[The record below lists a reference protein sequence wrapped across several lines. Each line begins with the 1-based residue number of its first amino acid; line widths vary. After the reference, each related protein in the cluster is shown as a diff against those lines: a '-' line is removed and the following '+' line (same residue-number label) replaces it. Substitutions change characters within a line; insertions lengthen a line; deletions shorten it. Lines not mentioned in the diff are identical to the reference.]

1 MFHAAEGLPAGDV
14 RLRATDAKIW
24 EPGGAGQ
31 PRVVVLILPLKKI
44 CSWVFGICRSEG

>member
-14 RLRATDAKIW
+14 RLRATGAKIW

-31 PRVVVLILPLKKI
+31 PRVVVLILPLKKNLLMGFWNLPI
-44 CSWVFGICRSEG
+44 